1 MSSLAKSPR
10 DKTKVNVAWV
20 GGGIP
25 EAGEA
30 GEAGEFFTS
39 TLLTFFGLDSFR
51 TFGGWTWPQTRAP
64 SFLSLFLMDL
74 QLPFLP

>member
-39 TLLTFFGLDSFR
+39 TLLTFFQDIWRVDLASDPCSQLSKSVSHGLTASVSAL
-51 TFGGWTWPQTRAP
+51 TV
-64 SFLSLFLMDL
+64 L
-74 QLPFLP
+74 